1 MQSLAKFF
9 DSINEWLGVKSPA
22 ELLFNPYFIGL
33 CVVIFIYSLYK
44 GWKPFYLAIGALMGF
59 SLIYK
64 HLYPGSSADLG
75 GLVYFLGACALWAL
89 VLIYLG
95 FVKD

>member
-1 MQSLAKFF
+1 MQTLADFF
-9 DSINEWLGVKSPA
+9 ERINEALGVSTPT
-22 ELLFNPYFIGL
+22 EMLFSPYFIGL
-33 CVVIFIYSLYK
+33 CVVIFIYALYK

-59 SLIYK
+59 ALLHR
-64 HLYPGSSADLG
+64 HLYPESSSDLTS
-75 GLVYFLGACALWAL
+75 LIYFLGACALWAL